1 MKIALKDEQR
11 KAESQPILGPLE
23 NNYKTFQ
30 NPNEENK
37 EERTNEVISD
47 FVEKL
52 KMERNNPYI
61 CYVCTGQVFETLF
74 PNSGVNISDPI
85 YSEILT
91 KCKVFARM
99 KPNHK
104 ALLVEFLQKL
114 DFTVAMVG
122 DGANDCGAL
131 KQADVGLALSEAEA
145 SISSPFTAKDLRLWS
160 LIELLKDARAG
171 LSTSFQCFK
180 FMALYSMIQF
190 VTVIILY
197 YRFCTLND
205 AQFFYIDFIIVCP
218 IFVTMSMTEPYD
230 DLANERP
237 SDSLFSIK
245 CLASVIGQICLQMF
259 GQLIILETLIQSD
272 FYEGLD
278 KNKEFFEDHD
288 SLMTNNQEAGV
299 LFIFSNFLY
308 LGSIIAFSIA
318 KPFRKPFY
326 TNWLFTGNIIA
337 IWAYN
342 FLIVFQEK
350 TRFWGLDLYENIP
363 SNYLWTVILLSNFWV
378 LIMYVYENLFCNK
391 ILGYMENDK
400 NK

>member
-1 MKIALKDEQR
+1 MTKK
-11 KAESQPILGPLE
+11 
-23 NNYKTFQ
+23 
-30 NPNEENK
+30 K
-37 EERTNEVISD
+37 EEKNNEVLLD
-47 FVEKL
+47 FIEKL
-52 KMERNNPYI
+52 KLERNNQSL

-74 PNSGVNISDPI
+74 PNGSMDISDPI
-85 YSEILT
+85 YSEILY

-104 ALLVEFLQKL
+104 TLLVEFLQKL
-114 DFTVAMVG
+114 GLIVAMVG

-131 KQADVGLALSEAEA
+131 KQADIGLALSEAEA

-160 LIELLKDARAG
+160 LIELLKDSRAG

-197 YRFCTLND
+197 YRFCTMND
-205 AQFFYIDFIIVCP
+205 FQFFYIDFLVVCP
-218 IFVTMSMTEPYD
+218 IFVTMSMTEPFN
-230 DLANERP
+230 DLSVERP

-259 GQLIILETLIQSD
+259 GQLIILETLIQRD
-272 FYEGLD
+272 FYEGIE
-278 KNKEFFEDHD
+278 KNEEYFENKQTLITD
-288 SLMTNNQEAGV
+288 NQEVGV

-308 LGSIIAFSIA
+308 LGSIMAFSIS

-326 TNWLFTGNIIA
+326 TNWLFTGNIIL
-337 IWAYN
+337 IWIYN
-342 FLIVFQEK
+342 LVIVFEPK
-350 TRFWGLDLYENIP
+350 SRYLGLTISENLP
-363 SNYLWTVILLSNFWV
+363 ENYLWTIVILSNFWI
-378 LIMYVYENLFCNK
+378 LIMFVYENLFCNK
-391 ILGYMENDK
+391 ILGYLDTDK